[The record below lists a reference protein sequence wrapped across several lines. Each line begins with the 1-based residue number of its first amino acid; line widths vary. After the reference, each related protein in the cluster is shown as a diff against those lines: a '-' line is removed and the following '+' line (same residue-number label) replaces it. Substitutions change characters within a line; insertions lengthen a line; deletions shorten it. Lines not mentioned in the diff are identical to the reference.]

1 MAVTETIWPTEP
13 KIFTIWSS
21 ERERRAPNPGL
32 DGIYQVHNFL
42 TLQLVTHTRFV
53 CRSSVK
59 CSVLCLGFLTVDS
72 KRVDTVLYIAF
83 IVLKDLIRYI
93 L

>member
-21 ERERRAPNPGL
+21 ERERRAPNAGS
-32 DGIYQVHNFL
+32 DGMYQVHNFL
-42 TLQLVTHTRFV
+42 TLQLVTNTRFV

-59 CSVLCLGFLTVDS
+59 CTVLCLSFPTVES
-72 KRVDTVLYIAF
+72 KCVDTALYIAF
-83 IVLKDLIRYI
+83 IVLRVLNRYI